1 MLANELGR
9 NTHVGKTRRTFLKV
23 VGGGALAI
31 DPILRAFGATQQG
44 ANAPEAVTAE
54 TACGKVRGASV
65 EGVSIFRGVPYG
77 GPTEGVNRFL
87 PPAKLAK
94 WTSVRDAIQKGPRC
108 YQGGGDQNLFMDS
121 VIGSYFSGGR
131 ANPAELTLEPQSE
144 NCLVL
149 NVLTPGLR
157 QKLPVMVYIHGGGFT
172 QGSNTLTLI
181 SDRFVRE
188 QDVVLVGV
196 NHRLSVFGYTYW
208 GGLSEKYAVGN
219 PGQLDLIAAL
229 GWVRENIANFG
240 GDPGNVTIFGESGGG
255 GKVSTLLAMP
265 AAKGLF
271 HRAIVQS
278 GSMLKAGDVDAATR
292 RAKDI
297 LSKLGVSKLEGLANV
312 STADLYKASMGGGAA
327 AAAATPA
334 TGNARGRGTAG
345 LALGAVA
352 PVVDGHSLPHQTWDP
367 AAPPEAT
374 GVSMIIGNCK
384 DESTLFTQN
393 QALFNLDDASLRDAL
408 AKAGLPGDNVDPLL
422 HLYKRD
428 HPTETPSDL
437 YFRISADR
445 GARRNAVRQAELKI
459 AQGQG
464 NVYIYY
470 FQWDTPVAGGKL
482 RAWHTSDLPLEMR
495 LVLYPE
501 AEQLSKQL
509 SAAWANFAR
518 TGNPSQ
524 KGLEWPAYTTSKRSV
539 MMWDAKKS
547 AAVNDPDSH
556 ERTALLDLPSGGLL

>member
-1 MLANELGR
+1 MPKEQAVSE
-9 NTHVGKTRRTFLKV
+9 TRRTFLKL
-23 VGGGALAI
+23 VGGGALAV
-31 DPILRAFGATQQG
+31 DPIMQAFGRTQQG
-44 ANAPEAVTAE
+44 TKPSESATAE
-54 TACGKVRGASV
+54 TTRGKVRGASV
-65 EGVSIFRGVPYG
+65 DGVSIFRAVPYG
-77 GPTEGVNRFL
+77 GPTEGANRFL
-87 PPAKLAK
+87 PPAKHAK
-94 WTSVRDAIQKGPRC
+94 WTGVRDATQKGLRC
-108 YQGGGDQNLFMDS
+108 YQGGTDQNLFMDPA
-121 VIGSYFSGGR
+121 IGSYFSGGR
-131 ANPAELTLEPQSE
+131 PNPAELTLEAQSE

-149 NVLTPGLR
+149 NVLSPGLR

-188 QDVVLVGV
+188 QNIVLVGV
-196 NHRLSVFGYTYW
+196 NHRLNVFGYTYW

-229 GWVRENIANFG
+229 EWVRDNIANFG

-297 LSKLGVSKLEGLANV
+297 LSKLGLDQPEELAKV
-312 STADLYKASMGGGAA
+312 PTSDLYKASTGAGAA
-327 AAAATPA
+327 AAPA
-334 TGNARGRGTAG
+334 TGNGRGRTAAP
-345 LALGAVA
+345 ALGAVA
-352 PVVDGHSLPHQTWDP
+352 PVVDRHSLPHETWDA
-367 AAPPEAT
+367 AAPPEAA
-374 GVSMIIGNCK
+374 GVSMMIGNCK

-408 AKAGLPGDNVDPLL
+408 VKVGLPDDKVDPLL
-422 HLYKRD
+422 RLYKRD
-428 HPTETPSDL
+428 HPAETPSDL

-445 GARRNAVRQAELKI
+445 GARHNAVRQAELKV
-459 AQGQG
+459 AQEKG

-470 FQWDTPVAGGKL
+470 FQWDTPVAAGKL

-509 SAAWANFAR
+509 SGAWGNFAR

-524 KGLEWPAYTTSKRSV
+524 KGLEWPAYTISQRSV

-547 AAVNDPDSH
+547 GAVNDPDH
-556 ERTALLDLPSGGLL
+556 DERVALLDFPSGGLL

>member
-1 MLANELGR
+1 M
-9 NTHVGKTRRTFLKV
+9 
-23 VGGGALAI
+23 
-31 DPILRAFGATQQG
+31 
-44 ANAPEAVTAE
+44 
-54 TACGKVRGASV
+54 CGKVRGASV
-65 EGVSIFRGVPYG
+65 EGVGVFRGVPYAS
-77 GPTEGVNRFL
+77 PTEGANRFL
-87 PPAKLAK
+87 PPAKLEK
-94 WTSVRDAIQKGPRC
+94 WTGVRDATQRGPRC
-108 YQGGGDQNLFMDS
+108 YQGGAEQNLFMDP
-121 VIGSYFSGGR
+121 VIGPYFSGGR

-157 QKLPVMVYIHGGGFT
+157 QKFPVMVYMHGGGFT
-172 QGSNTLTLI
+172 QGSDTLTLI
-181 SDRFVRE
+181 SDRFVHE

-196 NHRLSVFGYTYW
+196 NHRLNVFGYTYW

-219 PGQLDLIAAL
+219 AGQLDLIAAL
-229 GWVRENIANFG
+229 EWVRDNITNFG

-278 GSMLKAGDVDAATR
+278 GSMLKAGDSDAATR

-297 LSKLGVSKLEGLANV
+297 LSKLGLNKPEELASV
-312 STADLYKASMGGGAA
+312 STADLYHASLGGGAGA
-327 AAAATPA
+327 APATPA
-334 TGNARGRGTAG
+334 RGTSRGTTGA
-345 LALGAVA
+345 ALGAIG

-367 AAPPEAT
+367 AAPPEAAD
-374 GVSMIIGNCK
+374 VSMIIGNCK

-393 QALFNLDDASLRDAL
+393 QALFNLDDPGLRDAL
-408 AKAGLPGDNVDPLL
+408 VKAGLPDDKVDPLL
-422 HLYKRD
+422 RLYRRD

-445 GARRNAVRQAELKI
+445 GARRNAVHQAELKI
-459 AQGQG
+459 AQGKR
-464 NVYIYY
+464 NVYVYY
-470 FQWDTPVAGGKL
+470 FQWDTPIEGGKL
-482 RAWHTSDLPLEMR
+482 GAWHTSDLPLEMR

-501 AEQLSKQL
+501 AEQLSRQL

-524 KGLEWPAYTTSKRSV
+524 EGLEWPAYTTSQRAV

-547 AAVNDPDSH
+547 AAVNDPDRD
-556 ERTALLDLPSGGLL
+556 ERIALQELPAGGLL